1 MHLSGKTTKRPRSNR
16 GEIAHGAIAAVL
28 ATSIIGIIFMA
39 IIGGAA
45 TMQAMKSGGA
55 QLVKIA
61 KAEYDRGEA
70 DGTHNSGGEKYWK
83 FAGFGSREAW
93 CGCFVGYCA
102 SQAGLVAGETMPS
115 GYPLALNWATF
126 YKEHPDKGTVHA
138 RGDGYTPQAG
148 DIAVRGNIELGVSN
162 HVGIVEKVDENGV
175 MWTYEGNSGDATAH
189 REWPAGPANSNW
201 DYYVHITAWPNSA
214 VGDIAIPE
222 TYEGKR
228 VGYVADYE
236 WDLDSHSFN
245 SGGPEG
251 AVERMYEEA
260 GSVKIDGF
268 NTLNGRYL
276 IACTQKFGSVGDMID
291 WTFDDGSVLQTIM
304 IDTKDE
310 TWAHGTPACEW
321 GHIEGN
327 DVKVLEFCGEVG
339 GSGNA
344 YDRLGKSGT
353 RVTGATNRGSIL

>member
-1 MHLSGKTTKRPRSNR
+1 MAACPDRKRSGFALLP
-16 GEIAHGAIAAVL
+16 VL
-28 ATSIIGIIFMA
+28 VVLLIVGMA
-39 IIGGAA
+39 IGTALVCGVAA
-45 TMQAMKSGGA
+45 TTAYLSSNNGA
-55 QLVKIA
+55 QSFVRIA

-70 DGTHNSGGEKYWK
+70 DGTHNSGGQRYWS

-102 SQAGLVAGETMPS
+102 AQAGLTPGTDMPS
-115 GYPLALNWATF
+115 GYPLALSWATF
-126 YKEHPDKGTVHA
+126 YAEHPDKGTVHR
-138 RGDGYTPQAG
+138 RGDGYRPVAG
-148 DIAVRGNIELGVSN
+148 DVAVRGSMESGTSN
-162 HVGIVEKVDENGV
+162 HVGIVEKVDDAGNL
-175 MWTYEGNSGDATAH
+175 WTYEGNHGDATAH
-189 REWPAGPANSNW
+189 VQFGAPEVANW
-201 DYYVHITAWPNSA
+201 DYYVHITAWPMSA

-236 WDLDSHSFN
+236 WDLDTHSF
-245 SGGPEG
+245 SGGGPEA

-260 GSVKIDGF
+260 GSVKTDGF

-291 WTFDDGSVLQTIM
+291 WTFDDGTVLQTIM

-321 GHIEGN
+321 GHVEGN

-344 YDRLGKSGT
+344 YDRLGKSGR
-353 RVTGATNRGSIL
+353 RVTGATNRGSVL